1 MELLNNF
8 EMKLILSVLPA
19 VVLFLYGIEQF
30 SKELLRV
37 AGETFRTQLQRLAK
51 TQPIGVVS
59 GMVATAILQSSTAMT
74 IIVVGLVDAGT
85 LSFSQSLGL
94 IAGANIGT
102 TITTQLIAFK
112 LTQFAP
118 LFIVI
123 GFIIDLIGGR
133 YKFVG
138 KPLFYFGL
146 VFFSLTLIADAT
158 EALKAHPEVISLFS
172 HFTNPAIGILA
183 GFILTNIF
191 MSSAVTAGLA
201 VIFAQAG
208 LLSLYDGILIILG
221 AHIGTTTTALLAAAR
236 MENSAKRAAVA
247 HFMFN
252 FFGVLLILPVLGDF
266 SRFVEMLG
274 GGVGQQLANA
284 HLLVNVIA
292 TIVFLIVIRQF
303 EMLIRKIV
311 PSDEKEIVFAT
322 KYLND
327 ELPKK
332 NEKALELVKNE
343 IKHALE
349 ISRDLFEET
358 INAIKTKTDRRNR
371 VQKLEAYTDF
381 LDQKITIA
389 LVSLSKRK
397 LTKEELEETVI
408 LTRISNQVEH
418 FADIAKMIS
427 ITYSNL
433 YERGIHLSDASRA
446 ELLGNYAIIRDNLDI
461 LRENFDGMDKDTA
474 KKMRAKD
481 DALRKRIEKTYEAH
495 MKRML
500 EKSTNYGSIFI
511 ELIVALDEAN
521 ERIRNIRKILMM
533 NKKAQQP

>member
-8 EMKLILSVLPA
+8 EIELALSILPA
-19 VVLFLYGIEQF
+19 IVLFLYGIEHF

-51 TQPIGVVS
+51 TPLIGAVS
-59 GMVATAILQSSTAMT
+59 GMVATAILQSSSAMT
-74 IIVVGLVDAGT
+74 VIVVGLVDVGA
-85 LSFSQSLGL
+85 LSFSQSLGI

-102 TITTQLIAFK
+102 TLTTQLIAFK

-118 LFIVI
+118 LFIIV
-123 GFIIDLIGGR
+123 GFAIDLIGGR
-133 YKFVG
+133 YKFAG

-146 VFFSLTLIADAT
+146 VFFSLNMIANST
-158 EALKAHPEVISLFS
+158 ETIKEHPEIISLFS
-172 HFTNPAIGILA
+172 HFTNPVIGILV

-191 MSSAVTAGLA
+191 MSSTVTSGLV
-201 VIFAQAG
+201 VIFAQTG

-221 AHIGTTTTALLAAAR
+221 ANIGTTTTALLSAAR
-236 MENSAKRAAVA
+236 MENSAKRAAIA

-252 FFGVLLILPVLGDF
+252 FLGVLLILPLLGNF
-266 SRFVEMLG
+266 SRLVEMLG
-274 GGVGQQLANA
+274 GTAGHQVANA
-284 HLLVNVIA
+284 HFLFNVIA
-292 TIVFLIVIRQF
+292 TTIFLITIRQF

-311 PSDEKEIVFAT
+311 PSDEKEIVFVT

-332 NEKALELVKNE
+332 NENALKLVRNE
-343 IKHALE
+343 IKYALE
-349 ISRDLFEET
+349 VSRDLFEET
-358 INAIKTKTDRRNR
+358 INAIKTKTDKRNR

-389 LVSLSKRK
+389 LLSLSKRK

-408 LTRISNQVEH
+408 LTRISNQAEH
-418 FADIAKMIS
+418 FADIAKTIS

-433 YERGIHLSDASRA
+433 YDRGVHLSDEALA
-446 ELLGNYAIIRDNLDI
+446 ELLENYIIIRDNLDI
-461 LRENFDGMDKDTA
+461 LRENFDKMDKNISE
-474 KKMRAKD
+474 KMRTKD
-481 DALRKRIEKTYEAH
+481 NELREQIEKTYKTH
-495 MKRML
+495 MNRML

-521 ERIRNIRKILMM
+521 ERTRNIRKILEMSI
-533 NKKAQQP
+533 KT